1 METILNYLINNILS
15 VLGVILGFLGIIAS
29 WYFTKKYYEKSLQN
43 QAEETNKEIEKL
55 IPSMENYKDNNGE
68 VIKEQRIVAALNE
81 FIKKGTPVNVIDSF
95 DISDDEKADIY
106 EKACLRKKGRL
117 PKNNPYRKS

>member
-1 METILNYLINNILS
+1 METLINYLINNILS
-15 VLGVILGFLGIIAS
+15 VLGIIAS

-55 IPSMENYKDNNGE
+55 IPSKDINGE
-68 VIKEQRIVAALNE
+68 FIKEQRIVAALNE

-95 DISDDEKADIY
+95 DISDNEKADIY

-117 PKNNPYRKS
+117 PKNNPYRKN